1 MKKDLSKVKENILE
15 FLDNEKNYLCMT
27 VKQFAV
33 IFSVPKEEIPEFEK
47 AFLSLEKEG
56 YIYIDD
62 SKRICKINGN
72 IFVCKYESKSYSFG
86 FGIIKKTEGMQIID
100 KFKNVDKIYISR
112 DNNGKATDGDIVLV
126 KINDGEKV
134 GDSYEG
140 KVIKIITR
148 AEKNVVGIFEKSQNF
163 GFVKPLDRSME
174 DIYIPSKACIGIENN
189 DRVSVR
195 ITKYGQ
201 ENRKAEGKI
210 IEVLGSEDTKG
221 LEYLMVFAANN
232 IKEEF
237 SEQVLNEAEE
247 VAKILPED
255 KIHRRDMTKDLVFT
269 IDGDDAKDL
278 DDAICIKQENNGYK
292 VSVHIAD
299 VSHYVTEGSKINEE
313 AIKRGTSIY
322 TPGKVIPML
331 PRSLSNG
338 ICSLNEGEERL
349 TLSVDIFLDSECKIS
364 GSDIYKSYICSK
376 KRMTYSNVEKVLD
389 KSDDTVLKEYADFI
403 TSLELMQ
410 DVANKLKADREKNG
424 SINFD
429 IPETKIVLDDNG
441 EVIDVKPYEVGKSN
455 YIIEEFMLLANK
467 VVAETFCNLQT
478 PFIYR
483 VHETPDIQKLK
494 ETNEVLASMGAS
506 IKGINKIHPRALADV
521 IEAFKGDNEKG
532 RIISTLVLRSLK
544 LARYSDECLGHFG
557 LNFEYYTHFTSP
569 IRRYPDLF
577 IHRVISKYIDSGYMP
592 DEKELGKLVA
602 KAKAYALS
610 SSDAEKLATKIE
622 REMDDIFMAKYMKN
636 NLGNEYHGIIS
647 GISKYGMYVKLE
659 NTVEGLVTL
668 NSMEDDYYIYDE
680 KLMRL
685 VGRRTSKIYSIGQEV
700 DVLVVRADE
709 LSKQIDFVLCG
720 GISENGKKK

>member
-467 VVAETFCNLQT
+467 VVAETFCNLQA

-647 GISKYGMYVKLE
+647 GISKYGMYVILE